1 MIRFYKS
8 VTYQYIAHSEDKN
21 CLIEI
26 FFSCVCVCVC
36 VYVLVLVEII
46 VIIVS
51 CGENKVKCL

>member
-21 CLIEI
+21 CLIEL

-51 CGENKVKCL
+51 FGENKVKCL